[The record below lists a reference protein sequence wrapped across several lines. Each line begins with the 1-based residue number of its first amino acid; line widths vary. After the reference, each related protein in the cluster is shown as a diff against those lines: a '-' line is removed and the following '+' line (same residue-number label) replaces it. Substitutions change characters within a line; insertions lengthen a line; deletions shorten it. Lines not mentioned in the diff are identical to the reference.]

1 MIANDT
7 LHLVAQR
14 PWINGIC
21 ARRPDD
27 GAALSAPGHHQDGR
41 CAGVEPRTIRSV
53 SWSAKADHPRPA
65 VLVAAKS
72 WVVGLRRLWRGM
84 QRWHIGEG
92 IDDVAGRFLDGW
104 NRMAG
109 GEDVNEK
116 HVSFATW
123 ETFVGVMT
131 PKRLQ
136 LLRHVHREP
145 AKNIHV
151 LAKALGR
158 DYRRVHEDV
167 EALVAAELLERD
179 ADGLRAE
186 YDAFRAETLVA
197 L

>member
-1 MIANDT
+1 MSKNT
-7 LHLVAQR
+7 VHV
-14 PWINGIC
+14 
-21 ARRPDD
+21 
-27 GAALSAPGHHQDGR
+27 
-41 CAGVEPRTIRSV
+41 
-53 SWSAKADHPRPA
+53 
-65 VLVAAKS
+65 
-72 WVVGLRRLWRGM
+72 
-84 QRWHIGEG
+84 HIGEG

-104 NRMAG
+104 NRVAR

-145 AKNIHV
+145 ARNIRV

-167 EALVAAELLERD
+167 EALVAAGLLERD

>member
-1 MIANDT
+1 
-7 LHLVAQR
+7 
-14 PWINGIC
+14 
-21 ARRPDD
+21 
-27 GAALSAPGHHQDGR
+27 
-41 CAGVEPRTIRSV
+41 
-53 SWSAKADHPRPA
+53 
-65 VLVAAKS
+65 
-72 WVVGLRRLWRGM
+72 M